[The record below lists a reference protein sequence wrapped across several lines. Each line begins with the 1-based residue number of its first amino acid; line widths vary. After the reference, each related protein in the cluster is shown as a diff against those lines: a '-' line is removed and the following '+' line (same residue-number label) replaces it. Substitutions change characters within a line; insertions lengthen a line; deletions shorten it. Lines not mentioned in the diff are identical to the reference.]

1 MYEKHI
7 PFYDGYKQ
15 EMWEAARKLPQ
26 MVTELNRSCKREGR
40 YVEYDKK
47 LKNGLVEPPVI
58 HCITVTKLA
67 SALQSHLLTM

>member
-1 MYEKHI
+1 MYEKYT

-47 LKNGLVEPPVI
+47 LKKRPRR
-58 HCITVTKLA
+58 T
-67 SALQSHLLTM
+67 SSHSLHYRDKRWLLLCSLTS